1 MQKNNI
7 MWRCLFTLLLAL
19 GGVYTSEATDI
30 SGNANNVYVNTTG
43 SYTLLN
49 NSNLTFTVIT
59 NYTNYLNPGTV
70 SVKPSSTAS
79 FAGSLTIPSCIYVY
93 SNNKYQRYNVTTIG
107 EDAFKGKTGITD
119 LYFSRDYVYGYNL
132 TTIGA
137 NAFAGTTGLTG
148 TIQLPRTIT
157 SIGDNA
163 FALTSGSV
171 NIETVV
177 VGANNT
183 SPSSLSFGKDIFA
196 NRTIAN
202 LHILG
207 NFAAKATYT
216 SDQTFNNK
224 NVTNL
229 FFYGDGTTSSSTTG
243 LGSEGYY
250 KFLTTMR
257 NKNSSFGQLA
267 QNVYIPG
274 DDIINFVKLSK
285 KNSIDLPT
293 TVNCLTF
300 DVTTAEGTYTLMLA
314 SGNTSD
320 GGYQLALHRTKLNET
335 TQNLSLD
342 FSSSSWDLDIMPT
355 STGNY
360 GHVVQIDSKAFADNN
375 NLQSIKI
382 TPYSSTVSCQIQGNA
397 FQGAKSLRYL
407 DLSNE
412 NLTMASNYTLSR
424 VPTTKDDESM
434 AYKYTKATDS
444 YDYEL
449 STTTPFGGMPAYTLV
464 FLPQSITSYPTAT
477 STTETVFKYDGTT
490 TTSWKRPVDENYML
504 YNSTNS
510 YWQCNNF
517 GVYDVPELNPTT
529 VSGQSYTWY
538 SFSTPYDIHVLK
550 KSNFYR
556 QFSANVPSSVCLPFA
571 PDKPANATFYTF
583 SSSDNTSVTLTSVDA
598 PAANTPYFIRPT
610 ADTQLTSTK
619 AQTIS
624 SSATISNTDNM
635 HGVYT
640 GQSMENISNAYG
652 MSAKAFTTSNG
663 TTYPAGTFFKLKQ
676 SANTFINPFRAY
688 LTLSGAGAKAS
699 IMRLVI
705 DDSTTGIKKTTA
717 DNDKATPYYN
727 LQGIETAHPKKGI
740 YIHNGRKVLIP

>member
-59 NYTNYLNPGTV
+59 NYTNSFNPGTV

-107 EDAFKGKTGITD
+107 EGAFKGKTGITD
-119 LYFSRDYVYGYNL
+119 LYFSRDYFYGYNL
-132 TTIGA
+132 ASIGA
-137 NAFAGTTGLTG
+137 SAFAGTTGLTG

-163 FALTSGSV
+163 FALTSGTS
-171 NIETVV
+171 NIEMVV

-207 NFAAKATYT
+207 NFAANATYA

-229 FFYGDGTTSSSTTG
+229 FFYGDGTTSSSTD
-243 LGSEGYY
+243 GSGNEGYY
-250 KFLTTMR
+250 DFLTTMR
-257 NKNSSFGQLA
+257 RKNSSFGQLA

-274 DDIINFVKLSK
+274 DDIINFVTLNK
-285 KNSIDLPT
+285 KNNIDLPT

-360 GHVVQIDSKAFADNN
+360 GHVVQIDSKAFADND

-382 TPYSSTVSCQIQGNA
+382 TPYSSTVSCQLQGNA
-397 FQGAKSLRYL
+397 FQGAKSLIYV
-407 DLSNE
+407 DLSDK
-412 NLTMASNYTLSR
+412 NLTTSDSYTLSR
-424 VPTTKDDESM
+424 APTNTVDNSM

-449 STTTPFGGMPAYTLV
+449 STATPFGGMPPYTLV
-464 FLPQSITSYPTAT
+464 FLPQSITSYPSTT
-477 STTETVFKYDGTT
+477 SNTETVYKYDGTT
-490 TTSWKRPVDENYML
+490 ATSWTRPVDENYML
-504 YNSTNS
+504 YNSDDKD
-510 YWQCNNF
+510 WQCNYF

-529 VSGQSYTWY
+529 VPGQNYTWY
-538 SFSTPYDIHVLK
+538 SFSTPYDIHVK
-550 KSNFYR
+550 TKSTFYR
-556 QFSANVPSSVCLPFA
+556 TFTAGVASSVCLPFA
-571 PDKPANATFYTF
+571 PDKPSTATFYTYKT
-583 SSSDNTSVTLTSVDA
+583 SDNTSVTLTSVDA

>member
-59 NYTNYLNPGTV
+59 NYTNSFNPGTV

-107 EDAFKGKTGITD
+107 EGAFKGKTGITD
-119 LYFSRDYVYGYNL
+119 LYFSRDNFYGYNL

-137 NAFAGTTGLTG
+137 SAFAGTTGLTG

-163 FALTSGSV
+163 FALTSGSS
-171 NIETVV
+171 NIEMVV

-360 GHVVQIDSKAFADNN
+360 GHVVQIDSKAFADND

-382 TPYSSTVSCQIQGNA
+382 TPYSSTVSCQLQGNA
-397 FQGAKSLRYL
+397 FQGAKSLIYV
-407 DLSNE
+407 DLSDK
-412 NLTMASNYTLSR
+412 NLTTSDSYTLSR
-424 VPTTKDDESM
+424 APTNTVDNSM

-449 STTTPFGGMPAYTLV
+449 STATPFGGMPPYTLV
-464 FLPQSITSYPTAT
+464 FLPQSITSYPSTTSNTETVYKYDGITAT
-477 STTETVFKYDGTT
+477 SWT
-490 TTSWKRPVDENYML
+490 RPVDENYML
-504 YNSTNS
+504 YNSNS
-510 YWQCNNF
+510 RYWQCNNF

-529 VSGQSYTWY
+529 ASGQSYTWY
-538 SFSTPYDIHVLK
+538 SFSTPNDIQVK
-550 KSNFYR
+550 TKCTYYR
-556 QFSANVPSSVCLPFA
+556 TFTAGVAGSVCLPFA
-571 PDKPANATFYTF
+571 PDKPSTATFYTYKT
-583 SSSDNTSVTLTSVDA
+583 SDNTSVTLTSVDNKL
-598 PAANTPYFIRPT
+598 AANTPYFIKPT
-610 ADTQLTSTK
+610 GKTELSSSTP
-619 AQTIS
+619 QIIS
-624 SSATISNTDNM
+624 SSATISNTDYM
-635 HGVYT
+635 HGVYK
-640 GQSMENISNAYG
+640 GMSMESVSNAYG
-652 MSAKAFTTSNG
+652 MAANPFTYNG
-663 TTYPAGTFFKLKQ
+663 TTYPAGTFVKLKQ
-676 SANTFINPFRAY
+676 SANTYINPFRAY
-688 LTLSGAGAKAS
+688 LTLGSSSAKVS
-699 IMRLVI
+699 IMDLI
-705 DDSTTGIKKTTA
+705 MDNTPTAIKHTTIQEG
-717 DNDKATPYYN
+717 NDTPYYN
-727 LQGIETAHPKKGI
+727 LQGIKTTPSTRGI
-740 YIHNGRKVLIP
+740 YIHNGRKVIIR